1 MKAFDFFKNFFN
13 SEYPSESPVKKTYKK
28 RGRPKKYFT
37 DIKKEFHPEL
47 MYLINK
53 KTNNYEYAVIL

>member
-1 MKAFDFFKNFFN
+1 MNTFDFFKNFFN
-13 SEYPSESPVKKTYKK
+13 NESSPVKKTYKK

-53 KTNNYEYAVIL
+53 KTGNYEYAVIL

>member
-1 MKAFDFFKNFFN
+1 MGAFDFLKNFFKN
-13 SEYPSESPVKKTYKK
+13 EYSPVKKTYKK

-53 KTNNYEYAVIL
+53 KTGNYEYAVIL